1 MENPISWDRPEDI
14 NYTRNEKNIIS
25 ISRFNDPRKCLDKLL
40 KVFSIVLKS
49 EPDTKLYVVGQ
60 YDLDMKCNDE
70 DITIR
75 ELLTNLRIP
84 SKNII
89 FTGFLEDIKELLS
102 KMNVNVVTSY
112 HEGFGLIINE
122 TGMYKIPT
130 VAYDDNGFED
140 LINENYNGFLV
151 NRNDDDLMAN
161 KIIELLKD
169 KEKCQKMGQNAY
181 IKCEEYLPKRIIDK
195 WKKILDEIIKS
206 DNQKEL
212 NKFYK
217 ENYPLLEL
225 YDKKFIKNIISQ
237 YEIGIQ
243 KIIKDCNKPIVYNK
257 VENVEV
263 ENLKTKINDINEST
277 SWKVTKPGRI
287 ISAYTKTYTEKIK
300 SLLKKNKGEK
310 EVSNKVSILIPVY
323 NGSNFIKE
331 AIESAINQ
339 TYKNTEIIVIND
351 GSTDGGKTK
360 KIVEAF
366 GDKVKYIEKE
376 NGGVASALNLGIR
389 EATGEYISWLSHDD
403 IYLPNKIE
411 KEIETLKNLENRDT
425 IIFSNFELIDE
436 DGITFAK
443 TDFTKDIEKEKFCQG
458 IYPVLKGTVNGC
470 TILIPK
476 ICFEDVGYF
485 KEELKTTNDYEM
497 WIRLFTKYTS
507 YFIEERLIKYR
518 IHSNQDTNKNPAY
531 VTESNELWKNIIN
544 SLTKDQIQR
553 WGFDIFNVYMTLYIQ
568 MKNSKFDEAA
578 KIAYEKARAIYESIT
593 PTVSIAMPCYNSSKY
608 LSKAI
613 ESILEQTYCN
623 FELIIVDD
631 NSTDNTI
638 ERIKQYAEKDF
649 RIKILSNE
657 FEKGVSGAMNTA
669 IKNSRGKYFTRM
681 DSDDIS
687 ILNRIEKQINY
698 LKANEVYGVCSV
710 NISMIDELENLYNEN
725 VYPDSK
731 IPHEWTFL
739 WTNPIPNAPCMYR
752 TNIIKDNKI
761 LFSNLKTAEDYEF
774 LSKII
779 QETKVYMIP
788 ESLYLYRH
796 TKNSLFNSNL
806 EETFNN
812 SIKISENYLKQIVD
826 VEIPEYYRNLT
837 YFQQKDLKVISEDI
851 KVVNRFLVNIAN
863 KFKEHFEWNE
873 REYNSV
879 IDSIPEILERYAII
893 KNCPQISP
901 IVEQNAKSNICSTLK
916 RVMKKIIEY
925 YKKFGFK
932 KTVKIILKKIKDKIW
947 KRN

>member
-1 MENPISWDRPEDI
+1 MKFQPKVSIIIPVYNGANFLREAIESAINQTYKNIEIIVVNDGSKDDNKTENIALSYSNKIRYIKKENGGVASALNLGIKNMEGEYFSWLSHDDLYTPNKIKNQIEKLKELEDKKSLICCRHCVVTEDLKYMYENSFDDKKEQLIYPALSCLFKGYVHGCGLLIHKSHFDRVGAFNENLPTTQDYDLWFRMLRKQKIYLNNQCDVISRSHEEQGSKKYLKEHIKECDSLWINIVDTLTEKEKIEISGSKYKFYKEIYEFLDTYTQYKECIVYIKKLYAKETRQEIIKDREKSNKIFPSVLSDNISEMIIKEKEKKRIIFGDYGDWGDKGGLNRVVANIASKLSEYYEVYLIASGSRNIGYGLDEKVNYINIDVSKIHEGNLREISLLLLALQIDVHIGVHNCSSYILKVYEQLKKDNIKNIAWNHEFYFIPYWNTNLSNILEERVNTFKQVEGVFWLTSFNEKLYSNIADNGIVMENPISWDRPEDI

-310 EVSNKVSILIPVY
+310 K
-323 NGSNFIKE
+323 
-331 AIESAINQ
+331 
-339 TYKNTEIIVIND
+339 
-351 GSTDGGKTK
+351 
-360 KIVEAF
+360 
-366 GDKVKYIEKE
+366 
-376 NGGVASALNLGIR
+376 
-389 EATGEYISWLSHDD
+389 
-403 IYLPNKIE
+403 
-411 KEIETLKNLENRDT
+411 
-425 IIFSNFELIDE
+425 
-436 DGITFAK
+436 
-443 TDFTKDIEKEKFCQG
+443 
-458 IYPVLKGTVNGC
+458 
-470 TILIPK
+470 
-476 ICFEDVGYF
+476 
-485 KEELKTTNDYEM
+485 
-497 WIRLFTKYTS
+497 
-507 YFIEERLIKYR
+507 
-518 IHSNQDTNKNPAY
+518 
-531 VTESNELWKNIIN
+531 
-544 SLTKDQIQR
+544 
-553 WGFDIFNVYMTLYIQ
+553 
-568 MKNSKFDEAA
+568 
-578 KIAYEKARAIYESIT
+578 
-593 PTVSIAMPCYNSSKY
+593 
-608 LSKAI
+608 
-613 ESILEQTYCN
+613 
-623 FELIIVDD
+623 
-631 NSTDNTI
+631 
-638 ERIKQYAEKDF
+638 
-649 RIKILSNE
+649 
-657 FEKGVSGAMNTA
+657 
-669 IKNSRGKYFTRM
+669 
-681 DSDDIS
+681 
-687 ILNRIEKQINY
+687 
-698 LKANEVYGVCSV
+698 
-710 NISMIDELENLYNEN
+710 
-725 VYPDSK
+725 
-731 IPHEWTFL
+731 
-739 WTNPIPNAPCMYR
+739 
-752 TNIIKDNKI
+752 
-761 LFSNLKTAEDYEF
+761 
-774 LSKII
+774 
-779 QETKVYMIP
+779 
-788 ESLYLYRH
+788 
-796 TKNSLFNSNL
+796 
-806 EETFNN
+806 
-812 SIKISENYLKQIVD
+812 
-826 VEIPEYYRNLT
+826 
-837 YFQQKDLKVISEDI
+837 
-851 KVVNRFLVNIAN
+851 
-863 KFKEHFEWNE
+863 
-873 REYNSV
+873 
-879 IDSIPEILERYAII
+879 
-893 KNCPQISP
+893 
-901 IVEQNAKSNICSTLK
+901 
-916 RVMKKIIEY
+916 
-925 YKKFGFK
+925 
-932 KTVKIILKKIKDKIW
+932 
-947 KRN
+947 